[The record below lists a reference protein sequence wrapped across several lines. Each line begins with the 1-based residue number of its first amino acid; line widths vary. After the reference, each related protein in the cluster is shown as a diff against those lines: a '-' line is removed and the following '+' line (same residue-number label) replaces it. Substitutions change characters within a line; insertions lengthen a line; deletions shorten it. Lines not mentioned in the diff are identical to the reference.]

1 MTLRQTTLYAL
12 VVTSMLVATGQAA
25 RADVTS
31 DLFARLDTDGDGV
44 IRRPE
49 FQIKS
54 MEVFFVNDRS
64 ENIKLE
70 PEETSLS
77 AEAFAEAD
85 RDNDGALSGVEF
97 LEAPFAKF
105 EAADLN
111 TDQKISRREFEQ
123 FVQQFIVD

>member
-1 MTLRQTTLYAL
+1 MKLGKTALHAL
-12 VVTSMLVATGQAA
+12 VVTSTLLVMGQPAQ
-25 RADVTS
+25 ADTTS

-54 MEVFFVNDRS
+54 MEVFFVNDRN

-70 PEETSLS
+70 PEETNLS

-97 LEAPFAKF
+97 LDAPFAKF

-111 TDQKISRREFEQ
+111 TDHKITRREFEQ
-123 FVQQFIVD
+123 FIQQFIGD

>member
-1 MTLRQTTLYAL
+1 MTLGKTALHAL
-12 VVTSMLVATGQAA
+12 VVTSTLVAMGHAA

-31 DLFARLDTDGDGV
+31 DLFARLDKDSDGV

-49 FQIKS
+49 FQMKS
-54 MEVFFVNDRS
+54 MEVFFVHDRS

-70 PEETSLS
+70 PEETNLS

-97 LEAPFAKF
+97 LDAPFAKF
-105 EAADLN
+105 ETADLN
-111 TDQKISRREFEQ
+111 TDQKVTRREFD
-123 FVQQFIVD
+123 QFIRQFIAE